1 MPKSRSTPPITPRD
15 PQAAQRDPRRDA
27 VGRRGAG
34 VRRDPSSHASAGISV
49 AAIVDAALAVIR
61 ERGIDGLTMR
71 LVAERLEV
79 RAPSLYHHV
88 HNKGELLELVARNAF
103 DQFAADAAAYE
114 SVRTVDDWIAVTIAG
129 AHKLKEF
136 YAEHPGLAGLIQAKA
151 TPDRDQGEGSRAE
164 LVRAQIRALVDLG
177 VPEPQ
182 ARRIFETSARWTL
195 AAVVAEPQ
203 PSPDN
208 AEPASPDSDSP
219 DHFAEG
225 LDLFMHGVHA
235 RLQELVLL
243 DGG

>member
-1 MPKSRSTPPITPRD
+1 VSKSRSTPPATPRD
-15 PQAAQRDPRRDA
+15 PQAA
-27 VGRRGAG
+27 
-34 VRRDPSSHASAGISV
+34 RRDPSSHASAGISV
-49 AAIVDAALAVIR
+49 AAIVDAALAAIR
-61 ERGIDGLTMR
+61 ERGVDGLTMR

-129 AHKLKEF
+129 AHKLKDF

-195 AAVVAEPQ
+195 AAVVAEP
-203 PSPDN
+203 PPGPDN
-208 AEPASPDSDSP
+208 ADPASPDSDSP
-219 DHFAEG
+219 RPDHFTEG